1 MIKTESLENLTLH
14 FAESFSNKD
23 AASIGQLLHDDF
35 ALFDPSLKWIRGKN
49 AVVAVLEKQFR
60 EAKTVSYEVIKL
72 YESLNTTIVEFVIT
86 MDSAK
91 FVGVD
96 FIEWKN
102 GKMSELRCYYNPP

>member
-1 MIKTESLENLTLH
+1 MRNLTFH

-35 ALFDPSLKWIRGKN
+35 ALFDPALKWVRGKE
-49 AVVAVLEKQFR
+49 AVLAVLEKQFR
-60 EAKTVSYEVIKL
+60 ETKNVSYQVIRL
-72 YESLNTTIVEFVIT
+72 FESLNTTIVEFVIT
-86 MDSAK
+86 MDSLK
-91 FVGVD
+91 IIGVD